1 MIEQFSFDRLYV
13 KLEGFEEGENYR
25 IVTPGENNDYFKL
38 AYQKM
43 RSCYKLTPIFN
54 NYVHKK
60 STNFGSVI
68 MSFASH
74 LEFPQLK
81 VYISSEESS
90 YGVEFGANFDGTPF
104 ELDVKQLR
112 YTILDLKPTKSISLE
127 EKRRCSHESFWT
139 LMEPTFVDKVTDNC
153 PKPCSPLGTPNR
165 TLKLCET
172 SEDWECANEIFSN
185 TVNEYR
191 KIYTSPCTKLEY
203 NGRIRQDISMLE
215 LPDVFQGLTPNTKA
229 AFIAMSFEQP
239 ETVTINEEYLVYGVA
254 EVIGAVGGTIG
265 LFTGFHLHLILMEMI
280 SYLAGFSFKMMKKVA
295 SYGGNS
301 NKVNNVH
308 PKKIFRLQMISRNR
322 KMEQATSKSLILRKG
337 LPLEENKMQRILLK
351 MMLDLSKESLQNLSS
366 E

>member
-1 MIEQFSFDRLYV
+1 MFV
-13 KLEGFEEGENYR
+13 NLEGFAEGENYR
-25 IVTPGENNDYFKL
+25 IVTPGENNDYFML

-43 RSCYKLTPIFN
+43 ESCYKMTPIFN

-60 STNFGSVI
+60 STNFGSI
-68 MSFASH
+68 FMYFAPH

-280 SYLAGFSFKMMKKVA
+280 SYLAGFTFKMMKKVA
-295 SYGGNS
+295 SYGGKS
-301 NKVNNVH
+301 NKVKKVH
-308 PKKIFRLQMISRNR
+308 PQKNLQMANDTKDQKNGTSNIKIIDLEEGTSNRGKQNAKKITENVAIS
-322 KMEQATSKSLILRKG
+322 K
-337 LPLEENKMQRILLK
+337 
-351 MMLDLSKESLQNLSS
+351 
-366 E
+366 